1 MPEFGTTMS
10 RRPSLLKS
18 AMATECGRESLLI
31 ELRTDDFNT
40 YAHVLTKQDKKYE
53 IEYSEVH
60 LSLVV

>member
-31 ELRTDDFNT
+31 ELRTVDFKMN
-40 YAHVLTKQDKKYE
+40 AHVLPKQYKRYE
-53 IEYSEVH
+53 VDTNI
-60 LSLVV
+60 LD